1 MDRIDE
7 SWRPTLSSALQSLT
21 SDVLRAMM
29 KRLSTPTP
37 RPTRKAEM
45 VEAVER
51 RLAGESLRRLWD
63 ELDESQKS
71 AVSEVLY
78 SVDGG
83 FNPDRFKAKYG
94 TLPAGWSSD
103 SSRRF
108 ASLRL
113 FLHPAD
119 RYPDSPSFIPSD
131 LAERLLAFVPQPPE
145 VTLTARDELPETVER
160 PRERNLPEGAE
171 PTCARVE
178 LIRREMERAA
188 PRDLLAVLRL
198 IDRGRIAV
206 RPKTRR
212 ASAAATQRI
221 AEVLDGGDFF
231 DPTEKKTQSWEQVAG
246 PVKAFAWPLLVQAA
260 KLAEPHGSKLALTK
274 AGHIALGKPP
284 AETLRRLWER
294 WMRNTLIDEFN
305 RIDEIKGQHR
315 GKGRHAMTAAANR
328 RPVIAEALTQC
339 PVGRWVQYDDFARFM
354 RASSFD
360 FSITRD
366 PWHLYIADPNY
377 GSLGYAGNHD
387 WDILEGRYLLCLLF
401 EYAAT
406 LGLVDVAYT
415 DPKGTRSD
423 YRGMWGADE
432 LEYLSRY
439 DGLEY
444 FRLNALG
451 AYCLGM
457 AVTYEPE
464 TTPVRCSLA
473 VFPDLRMHVRTAL
486 SPEENLLLET
496 YANAESDDVWRLGR
510 DKTLA
515 AIEEGHAAGELRDF
529 LAVRDEQP
537 LPETVEGFLRDVERR
552 ARALEVRGPALLI
565 ECTDA
570 AVADRLAT
578 DERTAKLCLR
588 AGDRHLV
595 VRTKSEGAFRKAVR
609 ELGYGMPRT

>member
-1 MDRIDE
+1 
-7 SWRPTLSSALQSLT
+7 
-21 SDVLRAMM
+21 
-29 KRLSTPTP
+29 
-37 RPTRKAEM
+37 M

-63 ELDESQKS
+63 ELDESQKF

-103 SSRRF
+103 SSRQN

-119 RYPDSPSFIPSD
+119 RYPDSPLIIPSD
-131 LAERLLAFVPQPPE
+131 LAKRLLPFVPPPPE
-145 VTLTARDELPETVER
+145 VTLTALDELPETVER
-160 PRERNLPEGAE
+160 PLERYLPEGAE
-171 PTCARVE
+171 PTCDRVE

-206 RPKTRR
+206 SPKTRR
-212 ASAAATQRI
+212 AAAAAVQRI

-231 DPTEKKTQSWEQVAG
+231 DPTEKKTQGWEQVAG

-294 WMRNTLIDEFN
+294 WMKNTLFDEFN
-305 RIDEIKGQHR
+305 RIDEVKGQQR
-315 GKGRHAMTAAANR
+315 GKGRHAMTAASNR
-328 RPVIAEALTQC
+328 RPVIAEALARC
-339 PVGRWVQYDDFARFM
+339 PVDRWVQYDDFVRFM
-354 RASSFD
+354 LASSFD
-360 FSITRD
+360 FSVTRD
-366 PWHLYIADPNY
+366 PWLLYIADPNY
-377 GSLGYAGNHD
+377 GSLGYAEHHD

-406 LGLVDVAYT
+406 LGLIDVAYA
-415 DPKGTRSD
+415 DPKGARSD
-423 YRGMWGADE
+423 YWDMWGADE
-432 LEYLSRY
+432 LEYLSQY

-444 FRLNALG
+444 FRLNSLG
-451 AYCLGM
+451 AYCLDV
-457 AVTYEPE
+457 ASTYEPD
-464 TTPVRCSLA
+464 TAPARRTLA
-473 VFPDLRMHVRTAL
+473 VFPDLRLHVRTGL
-486 SPEENLLLET
+486 SPDENLMLET
-496 YANAESDDVWRLGR
+496 YANAESDDVWRLDR
-510 DKTLA
+510 DKILA
-515 AIEEGHAAGELRDF
+515 AFEDGHAPDELREF
-529 LAVRDEQP
+529 LAVRDDQP
-537 LPETVEGFLRDVERR
+537 LPETVEGFLRNVERS
-552 ARALEVRGPALLI
+552 ARALRVQGPALLI

-570 AVADRLAT
+570 EVAARLAT
-578 DERTAKLCLR
+578 DKRTTKLCLR
-588 AGDRHLV
+588 AGERHLV
-595 VRTKSEGAFRKAVR
+595 IRTKSERAFRKAVR